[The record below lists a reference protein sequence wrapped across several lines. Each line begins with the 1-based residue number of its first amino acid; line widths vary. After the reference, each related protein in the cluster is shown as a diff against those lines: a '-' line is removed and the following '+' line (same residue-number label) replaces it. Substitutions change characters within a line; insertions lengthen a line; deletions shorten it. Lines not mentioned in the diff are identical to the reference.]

1 MVMDNSNQ
9 SIEID
14 FKTNVHTDNDT
25 WWMRRDCDECD
36 SPVADVT
43 SCGARVPINLF
54 WRCHVMYRS
63 LEMASSPDIGSMRD
77 TEQEALSMAHAQSK
91 QQKFA
96 KCGTALSTPRT

>member
-63 LEMASSPDIGSMRD
+63 LEMASSPDIGSICVNTVPRASRGI
-77 TEQEALSMAHAQSK
+77 QALKLHEKSNK
-91 QQKFA
+91 DE
-96 KCGTALSTPRT
+96 